1 MRLPP
6 LRNLRVKN
14 PNQASRNPCIGVMA
28 SLLSCWASQ
37 GYTVEGCGKIEE
49 QLRGCMDA
57 KVDNSFLRP
66 EMKAYTYSTQQRAP
80 AAARNNINYHLG
92 RLYPKMKP
100 PHKKWKGYQ

>member
-57 KVDNSFLRP
+57 KVGQPFTLNFVDGSLHMFGAT
-66 EMKAYTYSTQQRAP
+66 ESTS
-80 AAARNNINYHLG
+80 G
-92 RLYPKMKP
+92 
-100 PHKKWKGYQ
+100 GEE